1 MVTNLLGRRPF
12 RPFTTIVLMTVVSMM
27 TGPIGCGG
35 GSSSPGPTPTPTPQP
50 GTPTNQITG
59 TYQIVQRAVET
70 TCGDTG
76 TPATVN
82 GTVTTTAGSDAFV
95 LRDTGG
101 TTFNGT
107 VQTNGQFTANAVFGP
122 DASGQTFTQ
131 RLEGTFT
138 TTGFTGRLNV
148 DVQPRNCRFTRDW
161 TGTKQ

>member
-1 MVTNLLGRRPF
+1 MATNLRKRRWLPAS
-12 RPFTTIVLMTVVSMM
+12 TIGLLLTGVL
-27 TGPIGCGG
+27 GCGG
-35 GSSSPGPTPTPTPQP
+35 GSSSPGPTPTPTPSP
-50 GTPTNQITG
+50 GTPTNQIAG

-82 GTVTTTAGSDAFV
+82 GTVTTTAGTDAFV
-95 LRDTGG
+95 MRDTGG

-107 VQTNGQFTANAVFGP
+107 VQANGQFTANAVFGP

-148 DVQPRNCRFTRDW
+148 DVSPRNCRFARDW
-161 TGTKQ
+161 TGTKL

>member
-1 MVTNLLGRRPF
+1 MAFNELIRLF
-12 RPFTTIVLMTVVSMM
+12 SAFSMM
-27 TGPIGCGG
+27 VLVAGFAGCGG
-35 GSSSPGPTPTPTPQP
+35 GSSSPAPSPTPTPTP
-50 GTPTNQITG
+50 GTPTNQIAG

-82 GTVTTTAGSDAFV
+82 GTVTTTAGTDAFV

-107 VQTNGQFTANAVFGP
+107 VQANGQFTANAVFGP

-138 TTGFTGRLNV
+138 TTGFTGRLSV

-161 TGTKQ
+161 TGTKL

>member
-1 MVTNLLGRRPF
+1 MASNHFLRLGR
-12 RPFTTIVLMTVVSMM
+12 VLFLIALAGGLT
-27 TGPIGCGG
+27 GCGG
-35 GSSSPGPTPTPTPQP
+35 GSSSPAPSPTPTPSP
-50 GTPTNQITG
+50 GTPTNQIAG

-76 TPATVN
+76 TPATVQ

-107 VQTNGQFTANAVFGP
+107 VQSSGQFTANAVFGP
-122 DASGQTFTQ
+122 DGSGQTFTQ
-131 RLEGTFT
+131 RLEGTFA

-148 DVQPRNCRFTRDW
+148 DVQPRNCRFARDW
-161 TGTKQ
+161 TGTKL

>member
-1 MVTNLLGRRPF
+1 MASNVLIRLLPAF
-12 RPFTTIVLMTVVSMM
+12 SMIVLVA
-27 TGPIGCGG
+27 GFAGCGG
-35 GSSSPGPTPTPTPQP
+35 GSSSPAPSPTPTPTP
-50 GTPTNQITG
+50 GTPTNQIAG

-82 GTVTTTAGSDAFV
+82 GTVTTTTGTDAFV

-107 VQTNGQFTANAVFGP
+107 VQANGQFTANAVFGP
-122 DASGQTFTQ
+122 DASGQTLTQ

-161 TGTKQ
+161 TGTKL

>member
-1 MVTNLLGRRPF
+1 MATNLRKRRWLPAS
-12 RPFTTIVLMTVVSMM
+12 TIGLLLTGVL
-27 TGPIGCGG
+27 GCGG
-35 GSSSPGPTPTPTPQP
+35 GSSSPGPTPTPTPSP
-50 GTPTNQITG
+50 GTPTNQIAG

-82 GTVTTTAGSDAFV
+82 GTVTTTAGTDAFV
-95 LRDTGG
+95 MRDTGG

-107 VQTNGQFTANAVFGP
+107 VQANGQFTANAVFGP

-148 DVQPRNCRFTRDW
+148 DVSPRNCRFTRDW
-161 TGTKQ
+161 TGTKL

>member
-1 MVTNLLGRRPF
+1 MASYPSLRLGR
-12 RPFTTIVLMTVVSMM
+12 VVSMIVLVA
-27 TGPIGCGG
+27 GLVSCGG
-35 GSSSPGPTPTPTPQP
+35 GSSSPAPSPSPTPNP
-50 GTPTNQITG
+50 GNPTNQIAG
-59 TYQIVQRAVET
+59 TYQIVQRAVDT

-76 TPATVN
+76 TPATVQ

-107 VQTNGQFTANAVFGP
+107 VQSNGQFTANAVFGP

-148 DVQPRNCRFTRDW
+148 DVQPPNCRFTRDW
-161 TGTKQ
+161 TATKL

>member
-1 MVTNLLGRRPF
+1 MASHLAFRLGRVIPA
-12 RPFTTIVLMTVVSMM
+12 IVLVSSLS
-27 TGPIGCGG
+27 GCGG
-35 GSSSPGPTPTPTPQP
+35 GSSSPAPAPSPTPNP
-50 GTPTNQITG
+50 GTPTNQIAG

-76 TPATVN
+76 TPATVQ

-107 VQTNGQFTANAVFGP
+107 VQSNGQFSANAVFGP
-122 DASGQTFTQ
+122 DTSGQTFTQ

-148 DVQPRNCRFTRDW
+148 DVQPRNCRFARDW
-161 TGTKQ
+161 TGTRL

>member
-1 MVTNLLGRRPF
+1 MATNLRKRRWLPAS
-12 RPFTTIVLMTVVSMM
+12 TIGLLLTGVL
-27 TGPIGCGG
+27 GCGG
-35 GSSSPGPTPTPTPQP
+35 GSSSPGPTPTPTPSP
-50 GTPTNQITG
+50 GTPTNQIAG

-82 GTVTTTAGSDAFV
+82 GTVTTTAGTDAFV
-95 LRDTGG
+95 MRDTGG

-107 VQTNGQFTANAVFGP
+107 VQANGQFTANAVFGP

-148 DVQPRNCRFTRDW
+148 DVSPRNCRFTRDW
-161 TGTKQ
+161 TGTRL

>member
-1 MVTNLLGRRPF
+1 MASNVLIRLRLAF
-12 RPFTTIVLMTVVSMM
+12 SMIVLVA
-27 TGPIGCGG
+27 GFAGCGG
-35 GSSSPGPTPTPTPQP
+35 GSSSPAPSPTPTPTP
-50 GTPTNQITG
+50 GTPTNQIAG

-82 GTVTTTAGSDAFV
+82 GTVTTTAGTDAFV

-101 TTFNGT
+101 TAFNGT
-107 VQTNGQFTANAVFGP
+107 VQANGQFTANAVFGP

-161 TGTKQ
+161 TGTKL

>member
-1 MVTNLLGRRPF
+1 MHPVTLALRAT
-12 RPFTTIVLMTVVSMM
+12 TTIVL
-27 TGPIGCGG
+27 IGLLTSCGG
-35 GSSSPGPTPTPTPQP
+35 SGTSTTPTPAPS
-50 GTPTNQITG
+50 GSSGIAG

-107 VQTNGQFTANAVFGP
+107 VQANGQFTANAVFGP
-122 DASGQTFTQ
+122 DANGQTFTQ
-131 RLEGTFT
+131 RLEGSFT
-138 TTGFTGRLNV
+138 STGFTARLSV

-161 TGTKQ
+161 IGTKQS